1 VKVEFDKLM
10 PGPTDRALFVGQTGC
25 GKTTLAQRMLNS
37 IHGRRIMVFDLKR
50 DLLWPGW
57 KRFRHLAEV
66 IAAVKKGEM
75 RIIYAP
81 ADKEFDS
88 PEYYDA
94 FFKLCFR
101 LGGHGGCIVYIDEV
115 TLCTNGAHM
124 PRYYKACVQ
133 QGRGLGVSVWTA
145 TQRPSGIPKNLR
157 TETENFYLF
166 YLQDDKDR
174 DVVEG
179 LTKLGDELQDLPDH
193 HFFYKRRRETL
204 GPIQFNI

>member
-10 PGPTDRALFVGQTGC
+10 PGPTDRALFVGMTGC
-25 GKTTLAQRMLNS
+25 GKTTLAHRLLNNS
-37 IHGRRIMVFDLKR
+37 DGRRVMVFDLKR
-50 DLLWPGW
+50 NLRWQGYSRY
-57 KRFRHLAEV
+57 KHLKDV
-66 IAAVKKGEM
+66 VAAVKRGEM
-75 RIIYAP
+75 FIIYAP
-81 ADKEFDS
+81 DDKEFDR

-101 LGGHGGCIVYIDEV
+101 IGKCIVYIDEV
-115 TLCTNGAHM
+115 TLCTSGAFM

-133 QGRGLGVSVWTA
+133 QGRELKISVWTA
-145 TQRPSGIPKNLR
+145 TQRPTGIPKNLR

-179 LTKLGDELQDLPDH
+179 LTRIGDELQDLPDH
-193 HFFYKRRRETL
+193 QFYFKRGRETL
-204 GPIQFNI
+204 GPIQLNL